1 MDPSPVSLVRAARV
15 LASGGVPVVANRVR
29 DARGLER
36 IRHAI
41 GGEPQVVVPEVVV
54 TFGGGPSEGV
64 VEALSAF
71 VEADSGLQRSA
82 AR

>member
-1 MDPSPVSLVRAARV
+1 M
-15 LASGGVPVVANRVR
+15 PVVANRVR
-29 DARGLER
+29 DASDLER

-41 GGEPQVVVPEVVV
+41 GGEPRVVVPEVEV
-54 TFGGGPSEGV
+54 TFGGGPSEEV

-71 VEADSGLQRSA
+71 AGADSILQRSA